1 MISKKEN
8 IYNPAYV
15 VCPPIIKP
23 NYRPKSKHVQLAFIL
38 EIVSKSKM
46 IDKLITEI
54 DSTNSSNESLKVLK
68 KIPGVK
74 DFLAYELWTDLT
86 YFNFFKQG
94 WSNNDFVKVEPGA
107 RWGLNILMG
116 RDTKCYL
123 LPEEDYF
130 NLIIC
135 IRDSMPEALE
145 KLGLIKEWLK
155 ISYRKAYFTFKTSK
169 KGKLITFSYCN
180 IHELWSSE
188 ENLEI

>member
-38 EIVSKSKM
+38 EIVSKM

-54 DSTNSSNESLKVLK
+54 DSTNSSNESLEVLK

-94 WSNNDFVKVEPGA
+94 
-107 RWGLNILMG
+107 
-116 RDTKCYL
+116 
-123 LPEEDYF
+123 
-130 NLIIC
+130 
-135 IRDSMPEALE
+135 
-145 KLGLIKEWLK
+145 
-155 ISYRKAYFTFKTSK
+155 
-169 KGKLITFSYCN
+169 
-180 IHELWSSE
+180 
-188 ENLEI
+188 